1 MTVSPPYRPDEPAGP
16 GTSGQPGLEQPDTG
30 DTPSTAADSIADHGG
45 ASQSGGVL
53 RRSVAPW
60 LMKLPNQLTWLRIA
74 CIPIVVVLLLK
85 GMPVDPQ
92 AVFEPQWV
100 DVAAAAMFGLAAS
113 TDFFDG
119 WIARK
124 FGAQSIL
131 GKLLDPLAD
140 KLLVV
145 AAMIILVEKQRLAGW
160 IAVVLIVR
168 DLGINAIRLAA
179 LDEKIHLDSSMI
191 GKAKTLL
198 LDLGIAGLMV
208 HGTLWGIPFLLLGQI
223 GVAAAMASSLIS
235 AALYL
240 VQYGRELKSRGLI

>member
-1 MTVSPPYRPDEPAGP
+1 MNDSPPYQPEDPAEPRCGGGRPDTP
-16 GTSGQPGLEQPDTG
+16 G
-30 DTPSTAADSIADHGG
+30 DS
-45 ASQSGGVL
+45 SVPP
-53 RRSVAPW
+53 VAPW
-60 LMKLPNQLTWLRIA
+60 LKRLPNQLTWLRIA
-74 CIPIVVVLLLK
+74 CIPAVVVLLLEGK
-85 GMPVDPQ
+85 SIDPR
-92 AVFEPQWV
+92 AHFEPQWV
-100 DVAAAAMFGLAAS
+100 DVAAAATFGLAAI

-119 WIARK
+119 WIARR

-179 LDEKIHLDSSMI
+179 LDEDIHLDSSII

-198 LDLGIAGLMV
+198 LDFGIAGLMV
-208 HGTLWGIPFLLLGQI
+208 HGTLWGVPFLLVGQI
-223 GVAAAMASSLIS
+223 GVFAALASSLIS
-235 AALYL
+235 AGLYL
-240 VQYGRELKSRGLI
+240 MQYGRELRKRGLI